1 MGLMQSRLIT
11 RGFSSIPH
19 NSALFHIAQS
29 ARLKKL
35 VPALVSPTLQFE
47 KTNIYQFLIVF
58 MKRRPF
64 DGGAFLRRAHR
75 PSALF
80 LESRAISSMMRSTVG
95 GRPDRRLQY

>member
-1 MGLMQSRLIT
+1 MQSRLIT

-47 KTNIYQFLIVF
+47 KTDIYQFLIVF
-58 MKRRPF
+58 MKRRPWHHF
-64 DGGAFLRRAHR
+64 ASPPCSSLVHADGY
-75 PSALF
+75 PVEEIDCAL
-80 LESRAISSMMRSTVG
+80 L
-95 GRPDRRLQY
+95 